1 MEAVLLIAICFWGY
15 LIHHALCDIKVELYN
30 LHDDLLKFLKDNESK
45 TEK

>member
-15 LIHHALCDIKVELYN
+15 LIHHVLCDIKIELYN
-30 LHDDLLKFLKDNESK
+30 LHDDLLKDNKSK